1 MLLTVSRTP
10 WTSSI
15 VRWPSERWPGD
26 PAMLVSLSRVG
37 SENAWHDVRS
47 IDSTWS
53 CMAWVS
59 SSSSWCPP
67 CWWWLAIRIRR
78 GHAMHIRATRIWRSQ
93 PQHPAIRVRSCT
105 CSIDMDRILLLSRD
119 RDYAICSTSNMLFCN
134 FYHVLYMT
142 HCTCM
147 VASTNMAVS

>member
-10 WTSSI
+10 WTSNM
-15 VRWPSERWPGD
+15 VRRPSARWPGD
-26 PAMLVSLSRVG
+26 PAMFAPLSRVG

-53 CMAWVS
+53 SMAWVS
-59 SSSSWCPP
+59 SSSSWRPP
-67 CWWWLAIRIRR
+67 CWWWLAISIRR

-93 PQHPAIRVRSCT
+93 PQHPAIRLRSCT
-105 CSIDMDRILLLSRD
+105 CRIDMDRILLLSRV
-119 RDYAICSTSNMLFCN
+119 RDYAIWSTSNMLFCN